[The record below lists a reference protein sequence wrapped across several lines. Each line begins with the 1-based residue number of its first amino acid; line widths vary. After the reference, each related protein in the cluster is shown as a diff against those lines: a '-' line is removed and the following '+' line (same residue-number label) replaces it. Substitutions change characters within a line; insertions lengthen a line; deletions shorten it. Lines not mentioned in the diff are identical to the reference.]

1 MRIPLTQGK
10 YAIVDPD
17 DYERLTKYKWYAANN
32 SGSFY
37 ALRGKWCG
45 TAKKRSKSISMHRQ
59 IINAPN
65 SLYVDHINHNTLD
78 NRKANLRPA
87 TPAEN
92 ARNAYYPKK
101 NATSKFRGVWFNK
114 QTNKWRSQITV
125 DRKKKQVGYFDN
137 QHDAAKAY
145 DKAAR
150 KYHGQFA
157 VLNFKSETP
166 QSHSQ

>member
-1 MRIPLTQGK
+1 MRGWLAKLAVAPVLLYRRIRFGYPFRRIPLTQGK

-45 TAKKRSKSISMHRQ
+45 TVKKRSKSISMHRQ

-114 QTNKWRSQITV
+114 QTNKWRSQIMV
-125 DRKKKQVGYFDN
+125 DRKKPANNRNG
-137 QHDAAKAY
+137 
-145 DKAAR
+145 
-150 KYHGQFA
+150 
-157 VLNFKSETP
+157 
-166 QSHSQ
+166 